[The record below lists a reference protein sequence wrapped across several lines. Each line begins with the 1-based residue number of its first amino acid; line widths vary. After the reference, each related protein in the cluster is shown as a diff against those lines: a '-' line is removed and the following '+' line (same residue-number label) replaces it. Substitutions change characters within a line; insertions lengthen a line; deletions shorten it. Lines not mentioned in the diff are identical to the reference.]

1 MREEFAETPA
11 GRGDVNMYAMRRA
24 NGDWF
29 AVEDGGHLR
38 VPVFRSSSAAAEARG
53 RNWGMQLFKPVP
65 LDERA
70 LAELTRDGGDCLVS
84 FWLVQNPS
92 VRLSREQPL
101 EYSQLVILV
110 GQSWGQNR

>member
-1 MREEFAETPA
+1 
-11 GRGDVNMYAMRRA
+11 MYAMRRA

-38 VPVFRSSSAAAEARG
+38 VPVFRSSGEAAVARG
-53 RNWGMQLFKPVP
+53 RNRGMQLFKPVA

-70 LAELTRDGGDCLVS
+70 LAELAGGGGSLVS

-92 VRLSREQPL
+92 VRLSRGEPL
-101 EYSQLVILV
+101 EYAQLVLLV
-110 GQSWGQNR
+110 GESWGQKR